1 MFDSA
6 KALAFENVPT
16 RDEVS
21 LKMPSVIL
29 SLVTLTDTSFYT
41 LMGSVFDVS
50 AGSYQVLNLVAS
62 SIV

>member
-6 KALAFENVPT
+6 KALAFENVPS

-21 LKMPSVIL
+21 LKMLSIHPSQVSE
-29 SLVTLTDTSFYT
+29 SLASFFI

-50 AGSYQVLNLVAS
+50 GSY
-62 SIV
+62 